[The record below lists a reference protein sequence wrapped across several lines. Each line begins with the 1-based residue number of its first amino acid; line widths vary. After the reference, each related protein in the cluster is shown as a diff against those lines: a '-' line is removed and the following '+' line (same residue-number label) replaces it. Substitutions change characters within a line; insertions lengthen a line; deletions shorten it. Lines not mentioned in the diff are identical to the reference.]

1 MRRWRRYKVGRR
13 RSNDQANSPT
23 SVSVAAATAAAR
35 ACREACISTRAAA
48 FHRVI
53 IREGHVPTSSN
64 YINIATR
71 LDAPLFT
78 ARDGRACANCQQPA
92 SFSAE
97 QKQRRAE
104 AGARRG
110 RPPRYVP
117 LTLDTPAFLHRI
129 CHLTDI
135 RHCSRC
141 SRRLPPDIDAV
152 VIFAKLLW
160 RISSPFRAPRLSI
173 VKQCCSC

>member
-1 MRRWRRYKVGRR
+1 
-13 RSNDQANSPT
+13 
-23 SVSVAAATAAAR
+23 
-35 ACREACISTRAAA
+35 
-48 FHRVI
+48 
-53 IREGHVPTSSN
+53 VPTSSN
-64 YINIATR
+64 YINSATR